1 MLRALRKGE
10 RGTGLRRFVL
20 RSHQRRAI
28 LPEAFTGKEALTDFS
43 PSDLKTIYPKPTPR
57 VIAKA
62 RPEIDRHARQ
72 FIEMSPFCVLA
83 TSGTDGSVD
92 ASPRGGNPGFV
103 RVTGPNE
110 LLMPDRAGNNRIDSF
125 KNIVEGSGLLQLI
138 FFVPGIDETLRV
150 GGKGRLSAE
159 PELLAAMEEFGKLPR
174 AVLRIEVKET
184 YFHCGKALMRS
195 RLWSKETQVQR
206 AAFPSISEVIH
217 DQTRLG
223 EAESQAEVEAR
234 YKTQL

>member
-1 MLRALRKGE
+1 
-10 RGTGLRRFVL
+10 
-20 RSHQRRAI
+20 
-28 LPEAFTGKEALTDFS
+28 LTELAA
-43 PSDLKTIYPKPTPR
+43 SDLASIYPAPSPR

-62 RPEIDRHARQ
+62 RPEIDVHARK
-72 FIEMSPFCVLA
+72 FIAMSPFCVLA

-103 RVTGPNE
+103 NVAGPNQ

-125 KNIVEGSGLLQLI
+125 KNIVEGSGFVQLI

-150 GGKGRLSAE
+150 GGKGKLSAA
-159 PELLAAMEEFGKLPR
+159 PDLLAAMEEFGKLPR
-174 AVLRIEVKET
+174 AVLSIDVHEA

-195 RLWSKETQVQR
+195 RLWSRDAQVER
-206 AAFPSISEVIH
+206 AAFPSIGQVIH
-217 DQTRLG
+217 DQTKLG
-223 EAESQAEVEAR
+223 EPEPQADVEAR